1 MRKDKW
7 LMLTYMYCVWTLN
20 WWQILVT
27 PVTVP
32 SSSGPQQDNIYSGCR
47 SEVSH
52 ILKAS
57 QWRPG
62 LPTDSIYRNTW
73 ERKQF
78 FSTLH
83 PPVQILPSPTILLT
97 SFWTCTPVL
106 FAIAHS
112 VLVCFVFGH
121 CHIYSLHASPF
132 HTYAVCPFFW
142 HFWQLLTELSVHLKG
157 CSIFCGL
164 WHGERYKLVQLCG
177 SLE

>member
-1 MRKDKW
+1 M
-7 LMLTYMYCVWTLN
+7 
-20 WWQILVT
+20 

-32 SSSGPQQDNIYSGCR
+32 SSSGPQQDNIYSGCH

-52 ILKAS
+52 ILNAS

-97 SFWTCTPVL
+97 SFRTCTPIL

-112 VLVCFVFGH
+112 VLLFFFIFGH

-132 HTYAVCPFFW
+132 HTCRMSFLLTFLAVAHRAVCLFERML
-142 HFWQLLTELSVHLKG
+142 H
-157 CSIFCGL
+157 IL
-164 WHGERYKLVQLCG
+164 WPLAW
-177 SLE
+177 